1 MAEYQ
6 FNVNPQN
13 IRLGNVYI
21 CDFASAGFKEPEMV
35 KPRRVIVLDYN
46 KLNKL
51 LTIIPISSKPCIRH
65 GVDYI
70 ELTDESLE
78 LIKATKKPLYAV
90 CDMIYTLHIE
100 RFDRVKVG
108 RRYFNTKVNNDDL
121 QLIRTAIKKN
131 LRL

>member
-1 MAEYQ
+1 MPETIIKKIMAEYQ

-70 ELTDESLE
+70 ELT
-78 LIKATKKPLYAV
+78 
-90 CDMIYTLHIE
+90 
-100 RFDRVKVG
+100 FVG
-108 RRYFNTKVNNDDL
+108 DAMH
-121 QLIRTAIKKN
+121 LIRV
-131 LRL
+131 LHSRL